1 MKLYLARVWMLRLAN
16 SWKVASS
23 PRRRAT
29 SPLSRSSRPST
40 AKSIFA
46 ALSTLTKARRVR
58 WLRMSKAPSPTQNS
72 TSVDFFSLSRLRFKS
87 AAQFI
92 RPPGAKPPGLSV
104 AIRFSRTSAPLFG
117 VAPFSRVRWRR
128 MSTMASTCSIII
140 GHSSTQARQVVQ
152 DHRVSA
158 STSALPSRET
168 MGWCGPPLCSP
179 SGLPG

>member
-1 MKLYLARVWMLRLAN
+1 MRLKLYLARVWILRRA
-16 SWKVASS
+16 SCWKVASS

-40 AKSIFA
+40 AKSTPE

-72 TSVDFFSLSRLRFKS
+72 TSVVFTSDSSFRLRS

-104 AIRFSRTSAPLFG
+104 AIRLSSTSAPLFG
-117 VAPFSRVRWRR
+117 VAPFSRVR
-128 MSTMASTCSIII
+128 
-140 GHSSTQARQVVQ
+140 
-152 DHRVSA
+152 
-158 STSALPSRET
+158 
-168 MGWCGPPLCSP
+168 
-179 SGLPG
+179 

>member
-1 MKLYLARVWMLRLAN
+1 MLRLAN

-117 VAPFSRVRWRR
+117 VAPFSRVR
-128 MSTMASTCSIII
+128 
-140 GHSSTQARQVVQ
+140 
-152 DHRVSA
+152 
-158 STSALPSRET
+158 
-168 MGWCGPPLCSP
+168 
-179 SGLPG
+179 